1 MPFGM
6 MNSAATFNRLVRKIL
21 MGHEEYSDAFIDDII
36 IFSKD
41 WNSHVGHVKAVLTSI
56 QNAGL
61 TANSKKC
68 EFAARELEF
77 LGHLVGNGQV
87 KPTSDKVQ
95 AILNIPVPTKKKE
108 VRSFLGSINFYRKF
122 IENFSEKSASL
133 SDLTRKSSP
142 NKIVWTD
149 EHDRSFRQ
157 LKSDLVSAPVLW
169 NPDFALTF
177 TLQTDA
183 SDRGLGALLLQEK
196 NGEYHPLVYLS
207 KKLLPREQ
215 NFATVEKECYAIV
228 WAVQRLQKYLYGRE
242 FIIETDHRALQWLK
256 TMKSQNPRL
265 LRWSLILQEYRFTVK
280 HIPGAN
286 NKMADLLS
294 RST

>member
-1 MPFGM
+1 MW
-6 MNSAATFNRLVRKIL
+6 K
-21 MGHEEYSDAFIDDII
+21 
-36 IFSKD
+36 
-41 WNSHVGHVKAVLTSI
+41 
-56 QNAGL
+56 
-61 TANSKKC
+61 
-68 EFAARELEF
+68 
-77 LGHLVGNGQV
+77 
-87 KPTSDKVQ
+87 
-95 AILNIPVPTKKKE
+95 
-108 VRSFLGSINFYRKF
+108 
-122 IENFSEKSASL
+122 
-133 SDLTRKSSP
+133 
-142 NKIVWTD
+142 D
-149 EHDRSFRQ
+149 EHDISFRQ

-169 NPDFALTF
+169 NPDFTLTF
-177 TLQTDA
+177 ILQTDA

-196 NGEYHPLVYLS
+196 SGEYHPLVYLS

-265 LRWSLILQEYRFTVK
+265 LRWSLVLQEYRFTVK